1 MAKKAT
7 ADAVAADM
15 RPPDFRAAVQRI
27 RTIGAKKDKIASVN
41 GEIADIYAKV
51 EGHKVNRKAAKIFAA
66 LDGLEQ
72 PERDDILRSLSGLAD
87 AAGWDEESQD
97 LVDQAEGT
105 VVHARFGRRDA
116 DGDDTSQ
123 NDDNDQEIED
133 AAAVVAGE
141 GDDAPKDPVDEAAE
155 GIAEQVEGKKLGIKA
170 ALSRSQQHLGTAPP
184 AEPYTGDNS
193 DLAGEESSAS

>member
-7 ADAVAADM
+7 AEAVAADM

-105 VVHARFGRRDA
+105 VVHARFGKRDT
-116 DGDDTSQ
+116 DGDDNAQ
-123 NDDNDQEIED
+123 NDQNDQDIDD

-141 GDDAPKDPVDEAAE
+141 DDGAPKDAVDDAVE
-155 GIAEQVEGKKLGIKA
+155 GISEQVEGKKLGFRE
-170 ALSRSQQHLGTAPP
+170 ALGKSKGHLGTNDQR
-184 AEPYTGDNS
+184 EPYTGDNS
-193 DLAGEESSAS
+193 DLAGEDEPTN